1 MRSLSVLLVAFG
13 LWTATPVEACVVPK
27 IAVKEAARVVAM
39 VNEVR
44 QANGLTPLAPN
55 ARLQQAAQAHSCFMA
70 DIGKMTHAGAGS
82 SSAGDRARAAGYR
95 WRFVAENVAWG
106 QEDAPRVVAGWGASA
121 PHRRNI
127 LSKDAKEIG
136 VALRHGKT
144 GQAYW
149 TLLLAASQ

>member
-1 MRSLSVLLVAFG
+1 
-13 LWTATPVEACVVPK
+13 
-27 IAVKEAARVVAM
+27 
-39 VNEVR
+39 
-44 QANGLTPLAPN
+44 
-55 ARLQQAAQAHSCFMA
+55 MA

-136 VALRHGKT
+136 VVLRHGKT

>member
-1 MRSLSVLLVAFG
+1 
-13 LWTATPVEACVVPK
+13 
-27 IAVKEAARVVAM
+27 
-39 VNEVR
+39 
-44 QANGLTPLAPN
+44 
-55 ARLQQAAQAHSCFMA
+55 MA

-136 VALRHGKT
+136 LLGSCIAVGSLSGS
-144 GQAYW
+144 
-149 TLLLAASQ
+149 LLATNTSL